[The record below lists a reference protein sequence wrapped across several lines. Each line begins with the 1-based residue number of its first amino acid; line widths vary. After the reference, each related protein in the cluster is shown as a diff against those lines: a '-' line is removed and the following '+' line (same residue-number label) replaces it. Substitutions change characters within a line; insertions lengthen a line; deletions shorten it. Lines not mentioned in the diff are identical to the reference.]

1 MKRLMFVPVACLL
14 LAGCNNQTDNK
25 KSEKKHAEKEGCKV
39 VCPEHSADWVISA
52 KVKEAIMADTDLSA
66 RARIMSV
73 STTDGVVTLGGVVR
87 SQAEADKAI
96 KVAKSIEGVKKVKSM
111 LTIKS
116 KT

>member
-1 MKRLMFVPVACLL
+1 MFVPVACLL
-14 LAGCNNQTDNK
+14 LTGCNNQTGNK
-25 KSEKKHAEKEGCKV
+25 KPEMSAKEKKEGCKV
-39 VCPEHSADWVISA
+39 VCPEHSADWIISA
-52 KVKEAIMADTDLSA
+52 KVKEAIMADSELSA

-73 STTDGVVTLGGVVR
+73 STTDGVVTLGGTVI

-111 LTIKS
+111 LKIKP

>member
-1 MKRLMFVPVACLL
+1 MFIPVACLV
-14 LAGCNNQTDNK
+14 LAGCNSNTDHK
-25 KSEKKHAEKEGCKV
+25 KSEKSHKEKEGCKL

-52 KVKEAIMADTDLSA
+52 KVKEAIMTDSDLSA

-73 STTDGVVTLGGVVR
+73 STTDGVVTLGGTVH
-87 SQAEADKAI
+87 SQEEADKAI

-111 LTIKS
+111 LKIKP